1 MDEINISKRIREI
14 RFSIASPEMIRTMA
28 TTEITTPELYENNCP
43 KFSGLFDLRMG
54 TQDHLFLCKTCK
66 NNMRDCSGHFGCI
79 ELARKVYF
87 IHYLLTVK
95 KILQCVCY
103 KCSSLLVDKTDTR
116 FIKKIKKKTPNI
128 RMKLLHKV
136 CNSHSKK
143 ICLNYEGCSRF
154 QPHYLK
160 EGTNLYVVH
169 KIQNEEGKLEDKK
182 TRLSADDCYE
192 ILRKISDKD
201 CELLGFSPTFSRPEW
216 LICSVLPVPPPC
228 VRPSVKHDANLRSE
242 DDLTYK
248 LLDIVKANN
257 SLLSKIKS
265 DDQNHID
272 DYVDYLQY
280 NITTLIDNEVKGI
293 PPAQQR
299 TGRLLK
305 SIRQRLKGKEGRIR
319 GNIMG
324 KRVNYSARSVISP
337 DPNIDID
344 ELGVPLKIAM
354 NMTYPEIVNVYNKK
368 FLIKLVEN
376 GPDTHPGAKY
386 IIKKNDVRLD
396 LRYVQKNIKL
406 EYGDIVERHIIN
418 GDIVLFNRQPSLH
431 KMSMMGHRVR
441 VMPYSTF
448 RLNVSVTTP
457 YNADFD
463 GDEMNLYLAQSVI
476 ASTEIRELVCVP
488 NQIISPQSNKPVIG
502 CIMDTVIGANNI
514 TRNETKLNFQETM
527 SILPHISNFKGRCF

>member
-1 MDEINISKRIREI
+1 M
-14 RFSIASPEMIRTMA
+14 
-28 TTEITTPELYENNCP
+28 Y
-43 KFSGLFDLRMG
+43 
-54 TQDHLFLCKTCK
+54 
-66 NNMRDCSGHFGCI
+66 
-79 ELARKVYF
+79 
-87 IHYLLTVK
+87 
-95 KILQCVCY
+95 
-103 KCSSLLVDKTDTR
+103 
-116 FIKKIKKKTPNI
+116 
-128 RMKLLHKV
+128 
-136 CNSHSKK
+136 SHSKK
-143 ICLNYEGCSRF
+143 ICLNYEGCSRI

-192 ILRKISDKD
+192 SLRKISDKD

-324 KRVNYSARSVISP
+324 KRVNYSARSV
-337 DPNIDID
+337 
-344 ELGVPLKIAM
+344 
-354 NMTYPEIVNVYNKK
+354 
-368 FLIKLVEN
+368 FLLIQIL
-376 GPDTHPGAKY
+376 
-386 IIKKNDVRLD
+386 IL
-396 LRYVQKNIKL
+396 
-406 EYGDIVERHIIN
+406 
-418 GDIVLFNRQPSLH
+418 
-431 KMSMMGHRVR
+431 
-441 VMPYSTF
+441 
-448 RLNVSVTTP
+448 
-457 YNADFD
+457 
-463 GDEMNLYLAQSVI
+463 MNLA
-476 ASTEIRELVCVP
+476 
-488 NQIISPQSNKPVIG
+488 
-502 CIMDTVIGANNI
+502 
-514 TRNETKLNFQETM
+514 F
-527 SILPHISNFKGRCF
+527 H